1 MLLRELY
8 ATMPLAERLGMLAF
22 ALFAWPLAIAFA
34 LVLP

>member
-22 ALFAWPLAIAFA
+22 GLFAWPLAIAIA
-34 LVLP
+34 VVAP